1 MATVIRKTFMGG
13 RDRPCA
19 AQMPDW
25 YGDHKLM
32 NPAPLPFHRKAARLR
47 VLTMSMFE
55 NIVGILPR
63 RPIVA
68 AVASVGMLV
77 ASLHAS
83 LAQQQ
88 KLPIVR
94 DAEIEALVRE
104 YARPV
109 LKAAGLANSGIEIV
123 LVNDSSFNAFVAGRR
138 IFVNTGALLQSETP
152 NEIIGVLAH
161 EAGHIA
167 GGHQE
172 RLRDQLARA
181 QTMAIVAGLLG
192 IGATVAGAA
201 SKSSGL
207 AQAGTGLALGGSEVA
222 RRGLLAYQRTEE
234 TTADRSALTYLER
247 TGQSPAGMLKTFKR
261 FQSALALSG
270 ANVDPYRISHPTPR
284 DRIANLETLA
294 RQSPYFDKLDP
305 PALQQRHDMM
315 RAKIAV
321 YTQGQSAAQRL
332 FRQNRT
338 SVAAQYGDAQA
349 TFVFGNPR
357 SALGKVDALLK
368 EQPKNPYFH
377 ELRGDVLMKANRPA
391 EAAKAYATAVSL
403 DPAKSGMLMM
413 SYGQALLAVGTR
425 DSAEKAVQQLRKGL
439 DRDPE
444 NAAAYRYLAQAY
456 GQLGDIAEAELATA
470 DGYYYSGDYEQAKIM
485 AARAQ
490 QKFKRGTPGWVRAQ
504 DIINQPTGKKK
515 KKKG

>member
-1 MATVIRKTFMGG
+1 
-13 RDRPCA
+13 
-19 AQMPDW
+19 
-25 YGDHKLM
+25 M
-32 NPAPLPFHRKAARLR
+32 NPAPLSFHSNPPRLPVNAMTKLATNAGLLSR
-47 VLTMSMFE
+47 RFA
-55 NIVGILPR
+55 VGA
-63 RPIVA
+63 VA
-68 AVASVGMLV
+68 AVGLLV
-77 ASLHAS
+77 SAIHPSF
-83 LAQQQ
+83 AQQQ
-88 KLPIVR
+88 NLPVVR

-104 YARPV
+104 YARPI

-123 LVNDSSFNAFVAGRR
+123 LVNDNSFNAFVAGRR

-181 QTMAIVAGLLG
+181 QTMAVVAGLLG
-192 IGATVAGAA
+192 VGAAAAGAA
-201 SKSSGL
+201 SNSRGL
-207 AQAGTGLALGGSEVA
+207 AQAGAGLAMGGSEMA
-222 RRGLLAYQRTEE
+222 RRGLLSYQRTEE

-247 TGQSPAGMLKTFKR
+247 TGQSPIGMLKTFKR

-270 ANVDPYRISHPTPR
+270 AQIDPYRISHPTPR

-294 RQSPYFDKLDP
+294 RKSPYFDKVDP
-305 PALQQRHDMM
+305 PELQKRHDMM

-332 FRQNRT
+332 FRSDRT
-338 SVAAQYGDAQA
+338 SAAAQYGEAQA

-357 SALGKVDALLK
+357 TALGKVDALLK
-368 EQPKNPYFH
+368 KEPKNPYYH

-403 DPAKSGMLMM
+403 DPAKSGMLMI
-413 SYGQALLAVGTR
+413 SHGQALLAIGTP
-425 DSAEKAVQQLRKGL
+425 DSAKKAVAQLRKGL

-444 NAAAYRYLAQAY
+444 NAIAYRYLAQAY

-470 DGYYYSGDYEQAKIM
+470 DGYYYSGNYQQAKIL

-490 QKFKRGTPGWVRAQ
+490 AKFKRGTPGWVRAQ
-504 DIINQPTGKKK
+504 DIINYKPAR